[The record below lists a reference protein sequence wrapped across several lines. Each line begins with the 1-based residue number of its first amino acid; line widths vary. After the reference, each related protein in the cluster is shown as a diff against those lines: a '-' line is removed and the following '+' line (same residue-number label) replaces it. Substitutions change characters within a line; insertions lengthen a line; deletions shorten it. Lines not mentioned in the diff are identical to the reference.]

1 MSVTIYNG
9 SLKWRPLNVRAR
21 GEFDTNMERAPMNR
35 VQYSLNTFLLPLIAL
50 IAFAAA
56 GPASAAPGKAGF
68 ESDYES
74 WVHNGAAHVEK
85 GEHANALL
93 CYFKARRLKPG
104 AEIDAMIEKA
114 KAGLEKPE
122 GAVKPLPPIP
132 LSDERIVAPARN
144 AKFFAGAKN
153 AKRVKFFRRDYGFFI
168 FPKETFGLR
177 EGEYFD
183 MPDASADER
192 AVSASAKDGD
202 GAAVKAGP
210 DSGDEWGDLGD
221 LKEPAEIKEYIVDFD
236 AGDETSFEGQTI
248 LRRGKRHGKM
258 IALTFDDGPHPTH
271 TPKLLKILKD
281 NDVKAAFF
289 MLGSRIAEYPKIA
302 ARVHAEGHEIGNHS
316 YTHPFFSKSKQE
328 KIDSEIKR
336 TNEAIKKITGCSEV
350 KLLRPPYGA
359 LPKYVIAKAEEE
371 GFHIVMWSYDSKDYQ
386 GHSVD
391 YMLDKALKRVK
402 SGDVM
407 LFHDIHANTVKLI
420 AELVPILKKA
430 GYKFVSL
437 NEIYDLGYENKKP
450 ATTVAAVGKTGEISL
465 SAAKKATLEINI
477 GAKVRDALKSSK

>member
-1 MSVTIYNG
+1 MKID
-9 SLKWRPLNVRAR
+9 RLNINK
-21 GEFDTNMERAPMNR
+21 T
-35 VQYSLNTFLLPLIAL
+35 LLAIMILLAL
-50 IAFAAA
+50 LAA
-56 GPASAAPGKAGF
+56 GPTAAIASQPKAGF
-68 ESDYES
+68 ETDYES
-74 WVHNGAAHVEK
+74 WVHNAHMHMEK
-85 GEHANALL
+85 GQHANALL

-104 AEIDAMIEKA
+104 AEIDSMIENA
-114 KAGLEKPE
+114 KTALNKPSNE
-122 GAVKPLPPIP
+122 SISFGPIP

-144 AKFFAGAKN
+144 SKFPAVKKGV
-153 AKRVKFFRRDYGFFI
+153 KRVRFFRRDYGFFT
-168 FPKETFGLR
+168 FPKETMGLR

-183 MPDASADER
+183 L
-192 AVSASAKDGD
+192 VSAPSGEGVLAAKTAEGK
-202 GAAVKAGP
+202 G
-210 DSGDEWGDLGD
+210 SGDEGGMDAAESGYGDDDEKSGGV
-221 LKEPAEIKEYIVDFD
+221 KEPAEIKEYFVDID
-236 AGDETSFEGQTI
+236 SGDETYSFEGQTI
-248 LRRGKRHGKM
+248 LRRGKRQGKM

-289 MLGSRIAEYPKIA
+289 MLGSRINEYQKIA

-316 YTHPFFSKSKQE
+316 YTHPFYSKSKQE
-328 KIDSEIKR
+328 KIDREISR
-336 TNEAIKKITGCSEV
+336 TDDAIKKITKYGEV

-359 LPKYVIAKAEEE
+359 LPKYVIKKAEED

-420 AELVPILKKA
+420 AELVPLLKKA

-437 NEIYDLGYENKKP
+437 NEIYDLGYEPKKQN
-450 ATTVAAVGKTGEISL
+450 AVAAALKTAEVGLTSL
-465 SAAKKATLEINI
+465 KKATLEVNI
-477 GAKVRDALKSSK
+477 SAKTRNALKSVK